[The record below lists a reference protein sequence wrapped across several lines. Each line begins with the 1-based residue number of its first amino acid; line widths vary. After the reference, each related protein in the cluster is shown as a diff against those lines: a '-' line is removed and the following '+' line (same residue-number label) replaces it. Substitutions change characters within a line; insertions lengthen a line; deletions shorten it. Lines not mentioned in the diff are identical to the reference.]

1 MPTLEENILNKV
13 RSEVDNVM
21 TTLETRTQDAVLTE
35 IENLVI
41 LWVEL
46 VFKPTNA
53 SSVRSVAGTVLDPD
67 QRDFS
72 GNVEGQQMTASGRI
86 HSRSD
91 LNKIDETRGNVTVE
105 GDLVVNKK
113 IFDRQSLTH
122 HNHSSLLRSGRF
134 RINIFFRLEFF
145 LKIFW
150 LRQVII

>member
-1 MPTLEENILNKV
+1 MPTLEENIVNKV

-35 IENLVI
+35 IKNFVI

-53 SSVRSVAGTVLDPD
+53 SSVRSVDGNLLDPD

-105 GDLVVNKK
+105 EGDLVVNKK

-122 HNHSSLLRSGRF
+122 HNHFSLLRFGGF
-134 RINIFFRLEFF
+134 RINNFFRL
-145 LKIFW
+145 
-150 LRQVII
+150 